1 MHIPQAFAHLHIR
14 TFPKHPHISQT
25 FAHLHILTFAHFPN
39 IRTFPKHS
47 HIFYLMQLYGLL
59 GYPLGH
65 SFSAR
70 YFADKF
76 EREHIDAEYRNFEFD
91 NIEEAMQHLMAQPNL
106 IGFNVTIPYKQAV
119 MSYLTSL
126 SPEAEAIGA
135 VNVVCA
141 QHTDHGKLVL
151 HGCNSDVIGFS
162 DSIRPL
168 LRPEVHKRALV
179 LGTGGASKAVMH
191 GLKQMGIEPTYVS
204 RTATPGRLTYE
215 QLTPEV
221 MSDYKVIVNC
231 SPVGMYPK
239 VDACPAIPYELLTP
253 DHLLYDLVY
262 NPLETLFM
270 KRGAAQ
276 GAVVKNGLEM
286 LHLQA
291 DAAWQMWHTN

>member
-1 MHIPQAFAHLHIR
+1 
-14 TFPKHPHISQT
+14 
-25 FAHLHILTFAHFPN
+25 
-39 IRTFPKHS
+39 
-47 HIFYLMQLYGLL
+47 MQLYGLL

-119 MSYLTSL
+119 MPYLTSL

-191 GLKQMGIEPTYVS
+191 GLKQMGIEPT
-204 RTATPGRLTYE
+204 
-215 QLTPEV
+215 
-221 MSDYKVIVNC
+221 
-231 SPVGMYPK
+231 
-239 VDACPAIPYELLTP
+239 
-253 DHLLYDLVY
+253 
-262 NPLETLFM
+262 
-270 KRGAAQ
+270 
-276 GAVVKNGLEM
+276 
-286 LHLQA
+286 
-291 DAAWQMWHTN
+291 

>member
-1 MHIPQAFAHLHIR
+1 
-14 TFPKHPHISQT
+14 
-25 FAHLHILTFAHFPN
+25 
-39 IRTFPKHS
+39 
-47 HIFYLMQLYGLL
+47 MQLYGLL

-91 NIEEAMQHLMAQPNL
+91 NIEKAMQHLMALPNL

-119 MSYLTSL
+119 MPYLTSL
-126 SPEAEAIGA
+126 SPKAEAIGA

-204 RTATPGRLTYE
+204 RTATLGRLTYE

-221 MSDYKVIVNC
+221 MNDYKVIVNC